1 MAAAIIQQLGIIGYP
16 VGHSLSPAMQ
26 QAAIEAAGL
35 PYRYTAMEVLPE
47 KLAATV
53 SELRNSSFRGF
64 NVTIPHKTAVMPLL
78 DEIHEDARRIGA
90 VNTVV
95 QEEGRLIGYNT
106 DAAGFLEGLR
116 GVGRTFA
123 GKNAVLLGAGG
134 AARALLWALVK
145 EGVEK
150 ILLGVRNVEKTREL
164 LRDFSFAGNVMA
176 VSWTEALFR
185 ERLAEADL
193 VVNATPLGM
202 VPHTEGMPPVDWRA
216 LKAHAFLYDII
227 YTPAKTQ
234 FLQRAESLG
243 CPTLNGEAMLVGQG
257 AAAFRLWTGREADFS
272 VMTHALREALEGKE
286 KQAAKNEAE
295 TK

>member
-1 MAAAIIQQLGIIGYP
+1 MAAAIVQQLGVIGYP

-35 PYRYTAMEVLPE
+35 LYRYTAMEVLPE

-64 NVTIPHKTAVMPLL
+64 NVTIPHKTGVMPLL

-106 DAAGFLEGLR
+106 DVAGFLEGLR

-145 EGVEK
+145 ERVEK

-176 VSWTEALFR
+176 VSWTAALFR

-193 VVNATPLGM
+193 VINATPLGM
-202 VPHTEGMPPVDWRA
+202 APHTEVMPPVDWHA

-227 YTPAKTQ
+227 YTPTKTR
-234 FLQRAESLG
+234 FLREGEANGHE
-243 CPTLNGEAMLVGQG
+243 TLNGIPMLIGQG
-257 AAAFRLWTGREADFS
+257 AAAFRLWTGQEADREA
-272 VMTHALREALEGKE
+272 MGRALSASLP
-286 KQAAKNEAE
+286 
-295 TK
+295 

>member
-1 MAAAIIQQLGIIGYP
+1 MAAAIVQQLGIIGYP

-53 SELRNSSFRGF
+53 SELCNSSFRGF
-64 NVTIPHKTAVMPLL
+64 NVTIPHKTGVMPLL

-134 AARALLWALVK
+134 AARAVLWALVK
-145 EGVEK
+145 EGVEN

-164 LRDFSFAGNVMA
+164 LRDFSFAGNMMA

-185 ERLAEADL
+185 EGLAEADL

-227 YTPAKTQ
+227 YTPTKTR
-234 FLQRAESLG
+234 FLREGEANGHE
-243 CPTLNGEAMLVGQG
+243 TLNGIPMLIGQG
-257 AAAFRLWTGREADFS
+257 AASFRLWTGQEADREA
-272 VMTHALREALEGKE
+272 MGRALSASLP
-286 KQAAKNEAE
+286 
-295 TK
+295 

>member
-1 MAAAIIQQLGIIGYP
+1 M
-16 VGHSLSPAMQ
+16 
-26 QAAIEAAGL
+26 
-35 PYRYTAMEVLPE
+35 
-47 KLAATV
+47 
-53 SELRNSSFRGF
+53 SELRNSPFRGF
-64 NVTIPHKTAVMPLL
+64 NVTIPHKTGVMPLL

-106 DAAGFLEGLR
+106 DVAGFLEGLR
-116 GVGRTFA
+116 GVRRTFA

-145 EGVEK
+145 ERVEK

-176 VSWTEALFR
+176 VSWTAALFR

-193 VVNATPLGM
+193 VINATPLGM
-202 VPHTEGMPPVDWRA
+202 APHTEVMPPVDWHA

-227 YTPAKTQ
+227 YTPTKTR
-234 FLQRAESLG
+234 FLREGEANGHE
-243 CPTLNGEAMLVGQG
+243 TLNGIPMLIGQG
-257 AAAFRLWTGREADFS
+257 AAAFRLWTGQEADREA
-272 VMTHALREALEGKE
+272 MGRALSASLP
-286 KQAAKNEAE
+286 
-295 TK
+295 

>member
-1 MAAAIIQQLGIIGYP
+1 MAAAIVQQLGIIGYP

-26 QAAIEAAGL
+26 QAAIEAEGL

-47 KLAATV
+47 KLVATV
-53 SELRNSSFRGF
+53 SKLRNSSFRGF

-227 YTPAKTQ
+227 YTPAKTR
-234 FLQRAESLG
+234 FLREGEANGHE
-243 CPTLNGEAMLVGQG
+243 TLNGIPMLIGQG
-257 AAAFRLWTGREADFS
+257 AAAFRLWTGQEADREA
-272 VMTHALREALEGKE
+272 MGRALSASLP
-286 KQAAKNEAE
+286 
-295 TK
+295 